1 MSISQWS
8 NVTSIPPYL
17 RDETNPYSLP
27 LILRLEKD
35 VETQP
40 SHEEALLATVSGIIT
55 LFDDPRSQSEWKE
68 PINNWINGR
77 IRKVA
82 RRARGVAWDKVQDLP
97 GVTVTVG
104 KAQLRVLLPHPVEE
118 TPTDV
123 KKLQVAGLDL
133 PKSGLVPTI
142 DADIKLSVSLNP
154 DISMTTGKS
163 MAQIGHA
170 TQLAIFQSSTEQVEA
185 WASLGSAY
193 TLVGWD
199 AFEFWTAEVQDAGFT
214 EVAPGT
220 YTSRGTI
227 N

>member
-8 NVTSIPPYL
+8 NITSIPPYL
-17 RDETNPYSLP
+17 RDEVDPYSLP
-27 LILRLEKD
+27 LILHLEKD
-35 VETQP
+35 VETHP

-55 LFDDPRSQSEWKE
+55 LFDDPRSQEEWKQ
-68 PINNWINGR
+68 PIDSWINGR

-82 RRARGVAWDKVQDLP
+82 RRARGAAWDKVQELP
-97 GVTVTVG
+97 GVTVDFG

-118 TPTDV
+118 TPIEV

-133 PKSGLVPTI
+133 PKTGFTASEQ
-142 DADIKLSVSLNP
+142 ADVTLSVSLNP
-154 DISMTTGKS
+154 DVPMTTGKS

-170 TQLAIFQSSTEQVEA
+170 TQLAIFQSSTEQVKA
-185 WASLGSAY
+185 WESLGSAY
-193 TLVGWD
+193 ALTEWD
-199 AFEFWTAEVQDAGFT
+199 VFESWTAEVQDAGFT